1 MRTNLS
7 HSKIHPVYG
16 TQIMH
21 ENEWGW
27 GRLYYQLT
35 LATSST
41 N

>member
-1 MRTNLS
+1 MINNWS

-16 TQIMH
+16 AQIMT
-21 ENEWGW
+21 ENWYG
-27 GRLYYQLT
+27 GQLYDQLT